1 MTESDSKIA
10 QQNDGELVY
19 YTELEKYINSLSTKF
34 QEKSVIKQSVY
45 DDIIKC
51 LLSSKDKPLGLFSS
65 KFVFWIKKLFIVIKI
80 FGSTKCHSKRGGCTN
95 MGQ

>member
-51 LLSSKDKPLGLFSS
+51 LLSSKDKPL
-65 KFVFWIKKLFIVIKI
+65 
-80 FGSTKCHSKRGGCTN
+80 
-95 MGQ
+95 